1 MEVQAQNANFN
12 MAAKQDIKVDSVDG
26 KVTITA
32 KDNLTLICGGS
43 YIKISSEG
51 IELGTQDNIYLK
63 CNVMQKMGVAQKD
76 IPEIALP
83 KAIETNFSMNKKD
96 KYSLKY
102 LMVNDEGEPYKNIE
116 YLAFMEDGSVKRGK
130 TDDKGYTERFY
141 TKKEEKIAV
150 RLVLSKT
157 SNGELIN
164 Q

>member
-1 MEVQAQNANFN
+1 
-12 MAAKQDIKVDSVDG
+12 
-26 KVTITA
+26 
-32 KDNLTLICGGS
+32 
-43 YIKISSEG
+43 
-51 IELGTQDNIYLK
+51 TQDNIYLK